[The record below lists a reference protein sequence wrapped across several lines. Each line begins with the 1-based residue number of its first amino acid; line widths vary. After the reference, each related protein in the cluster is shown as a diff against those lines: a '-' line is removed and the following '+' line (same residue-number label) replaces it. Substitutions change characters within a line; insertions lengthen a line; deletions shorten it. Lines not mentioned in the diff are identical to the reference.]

1 MATVRLDRQI
11 RKKKKVSSLKKKLK
25 RKQEKEAKKDLQEK
39 AGLFNKLGEEC
50 LVCQKDFDKK
60 NKEMVMSWSVI
71 VKEDTV
77 RLYCPECW
85 DRANNLIKEIKDG
98 YTNTKDDV

>member
-1 MATVRLDRQI
+1 MARWAQQI
-11 RKKKKVSSLKKKLK
+11 SKKNKVSSLKKKIK
-25 RKQEKEAKKDLQEK
+25 RQQEKEAKKDLQEK
-39 AGLFNKLGEEC
+39 LGLFSKLEDKC

-71 VKEDTV
+71 VKEDKV

-85 DRANNLIKEIKDG
+85 DRANKLIKEIKDG
-98 YTNTKDDV
+98 YTNSKVDV

>member
-1 MATVRLDRQI
+1 MVRLDR
-11 RKKKKVSSLKKKLK
+11 RTKMSSLSKKIK
-25 RKQEKEAKKDLQEK
+25 RQQEKEAKKDLQEK
-39 AGLFNKLGEEC
+39 VGLFNKLGEEC

-71 VKEDTV
+71 VNEDMV

-85 DRANNLIKEIKDG
+85 DRASNLIKEIKDG
-98 YTNTKDDV
+98 HTDTKNNV

>member
-1 MATVRLDRQI
+1 MSNINR
-11 RKKKKVSSLKKKLK
+11 KLK
-25 RKQEKEAKKDLQEK
+25 RQQEKEAKKDLKEK
-39 AGLFNKLGEEC
+39 IGLFHKLGEEC

-60 NKEMVMSWSVI
+60 NKEMVMTWSVI

-85 DRANNLIKEIKDG
+85 DRANNLIKDIKDG
-98 YTNTKDDV
+98 YTNSENNV